1 MNYGY
6 TNPGYLNPLTWQQ
19 NYNPYPPTYSGTG
32 SHIYNRQPTNNLLR
46 VTGPESAKSYPI
58 GANSSVVLFDAN
70 DAVFYLKTT
79 DDSGFASIR
88 TFDFVERTEPID
100 VKPVDPGY
108 ATKDDLDCIRKQLSD
123 ISEALK
129 GLM

>member
-1 MNYGY
+1 MYPNWVYNNPNVTGVAPY
-6 TNPGYLNPLTWQQ
+6 QMPYSVPAINWSRTNQ
-19 NYNPYPPTYSGTG
+19 S
-32 SHIYNRQPTNNLLR
+32 NLLK

-79 DDSGFASIR
+79 DDSGFASLR

-108 ATKDDLDCIRKQLSD
+108 ATKDDLDGIRKQLSD

-129 GLM
+129 GLV